1 MLLDFVVVAS
11 WICGGAFLFAGL
23 SKALDPQ
30 GFIRHL
36 NRLRLL
42 PRKLLPFAAIAVV
55 IVQCSLGAALLLRLW
70 PRALLPGALGATLAL
85 AALGYWSTVT
95 GRTEDCGCYNGLL
108 TLSPRQGLFVDAALG
123 ALLGVAWLLGEP
135 PRNPEA
141 WRISTLFMTA
151 VLSGGLTLASHLH
164 TSRNGSPLVDLSP
177 LRIGRPFD
185 PRWLDGKADLSGTTI
200 VVLLGATCPH
210 CRKWVKVLNL
220 VHRLADLPD
229 VIGAVGA
236 PEEDLDD
243 YRKSARFP
251 IVALTPW
258 RMVRLARGV
267 SPTAVV
273 VRDGIIREKWVGAIP
288 EAFAARLRDEILRSS
303 SAAPRSDP
311 PGRPGTPAGDW
322 PDTRRFPGP
331 VEQPGN

>member
-1 MLLDFVVVAS
+1 MQSLAVAFC
-11 WICGGAFLFAGL
+11 WIGGGVFLFAGL
-23 SKALDPQ
+23 SKAIDPQ

-42 PRKLLPFAAIAVV
+42 PRKLLPFAVIAVV
-55 IVQCSLGAALLLRLW
+55 IFQCALGAALLLRLW
-70 PRALLPGALGATLAL
+70 PQALLPGALGVTIAL
-85 AALGYWSTVT
+85 GALGYWSTVT

-108 TLSPRQGLFVDAALG
+108 TLSPRQSLLVDVALVS
-123 ALLGVAWLLGEP
+123 LLGVAWILGEP
-135 PRNPEA
+135 PQNPET
-141 WRISTLFMTA
+141 WRITTLSWTA
-151 VLSGGLTLASHLH
+151 VLSGGLTLASYLYA
-164 TSRNGSPLVDLSP
+164 SRRGSPLVDLSP

-236 PEEDLDD
+236 PEEGLDD
-243 YRKSARFP
+243 YRNSARFP

-258 RMVRLARGV
+258 RMARLARGI

-273 VRDGIIREKWVGAIP
+273 VRDGIIREKWGGAMP

-303 SAAPRSDP
+303 NAAPRSDP

-331 VEQPGN
+331 VEQPGS